1 MNGYPPQRAGRSPSP
16 SAPPSTAPATAA
28 DSASP
33 SSLRDH
39 PEFPPL
45 RRAFRTVGAR
55 AAALTVGGFLLYVL
69 LSSFAPGL
77 MNQPLAGHL
86 TLGLALGLAQF
97 GLMAL
102 TVWRYTAHMS
112 RRVDPAVRRLRSAR
126 DRTRPGGRPRPAQQR
141 WPRTW

>member
-1 MNGYPPQRAGRSPSP
+1 MNGYPRQHAGRSPSP
-16 SAPPSTAPATAA
+16 ATPA

-33 SSLRDH
+33 PSLRDH

-45 RRAFRTVGAR
+45 RHAFRAFGAT
-55 AAALTVGGFLLYVL
+55 AAALVVGGFLLYVL
-69 LSSFAPGL
+69 LSGFAPGL

-102 TVWRYTAHMS
+102 AVWRYTAHMS
-112 RRVDPAVRRLRSAR
+112 RRVDPVARRLRSER
-126 DRTRPGGRPRPAQQR
+126 DRARPGDRPRPAQQR
-141 WPRTW
+141 WPRA